1 MILASY
7 KKYFGYQIGKN
18 LSKWLQKWLQ
28 DDITKAR
35 KLVISRHTDEKKQP
49 IVWLFFFI
57 AS

>member
-1 MILASY
+1 MSDKAT
-7 KKYFGYQIGKN
+7 GTV
-18 LSKWLQKWLQ
+18 KWLQ